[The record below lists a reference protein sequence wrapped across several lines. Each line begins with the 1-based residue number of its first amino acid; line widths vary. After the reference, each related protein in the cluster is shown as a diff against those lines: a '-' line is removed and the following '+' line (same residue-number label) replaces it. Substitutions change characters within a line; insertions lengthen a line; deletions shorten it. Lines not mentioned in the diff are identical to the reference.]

1 MIDRLIPQPWR
12 GLVPAVLALAASLV
26 PAAAQQPAGP
36 PAASRNPTCVRLETQ
51 LAALDRG
58 ESDPARAEQIKRYED
73 LATRQQADLDRLTV
87 QARRLGCENR
97 SFFSLFTEQ
106 PQQCGPLNNQIQQ
119 LRAGLDRALGDLQ
132 RAQGGSADRE
142 GQRRAILMSLGQNE
156 CGAQYRGFT
165 NQAGGGTFFE
175 RLFGPSSV
183 INNVPGSPDFP
194 QTASGTYRT
203 VCVRTCDGYYFP
215 ISYST
220 VPNKFAD
227 DEKTCQRMCP
237 AAETALYSHR
247 NPGEDMSQAVSS
259 SGRQYTELPTAFAYR
274 KQFNSA
280 CSCKQTGQTWADA
293 LKNIDDPIERGD
305 IVVNEERARQL
316 SLPPDP
322 QGRPQRPPARPAAS
336 PSRTNPVA
344 PAAAAASPPVPP
356 TPPMENSADAEPGRR
371 TVRPVGPTFLPAR

>member
-1 MIDRLIPQPWR
+1 M
-12 GLVPAVLALAASLV
+12 
-26 PAAAQQPAGP
+26 
-36 PAASRNPTCVRLETQ
+36 
-51 LAALDRG
+51 
-58 ESDPARAEQIKRYED
+58 
-73 LATRQQADLDRLTV
+73 
-87 QARRLGCENR
+87 
-97 SFFSLFTEQ
+97 
-106 PQQCGPLNNQIQQ
+106 
-119 LRAGLDRALGDLQ
+119 
-132 RAQGGSADRE
+132 
-142 GQRRAILMSLGQNE
+142 
-156 CGAQYRGFT
+156 
-165 NQAGGGTFFE
+165 
-175 RLFGPSSV
+175 
-183 INNVPGSPDFP
+183 
-194 QTASGTYRT
+194 
-203 VCVRTCDGYYFP
+203 RTCDGYYFP